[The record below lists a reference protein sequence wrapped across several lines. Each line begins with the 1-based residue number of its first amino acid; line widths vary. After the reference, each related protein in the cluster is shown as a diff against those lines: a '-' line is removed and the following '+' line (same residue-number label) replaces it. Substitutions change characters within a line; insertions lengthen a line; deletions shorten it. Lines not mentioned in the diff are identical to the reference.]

1 MRIITPLLFVAILVI
16 NGPVVYGA
24 STADLQAQITALLQQ
39 VQVLQAQLQ
48 GTRSQPPPVVL
59 TFNLRLGSTDA
70 ATNGEVSKLQQFLAK
85 DSAIYPEGLITG
97 YFGSLTKAAV
107 KRWQTKNGIQSVGAV
122 GPVTRGAIKQATVVI
137 APPVASSTVTYSQP
151 PSATSTTST
160 STASVSAS
168 TTATTTSSISST
180 STTST
185 STITNAASI
194 TLSPSS
200 SRVGDYVTITG
211 SNFTASG
218 NDIHFGIGGVKNV
231 KSGNNGTMITFQV
244 PSAVGPCDFVNSA
257 DYPACAAP
265 STIVNQGQYTVYV
278 TNTSGTS
285 ASTTFTIIA
294 ISYPAVVNI
303 APSTGRTGDLV
314 TLSGSGFT
322 QGNNEVHFGAG
333 GINNVST
340 LAKVKGTVLKFNVPA
355 SVNPC
360 DFTTGL
366 PPCSGQSYQ
375 VGPGDYAVYIVNPNG
390 KTNSV
395 LFTVY

>member
-1 MRIITPLLFVAILVI
+1 MRIIPPLLFVAILVI

-39 VQVLQAQLQ
+39 VQALQAQLQ
-48 GTRSQPPPVVL
+48 GTQSQPPPVVL
-59 TFNLRLGSTDA
+59 AFNLRLRSTDA

-85 DSAIYPEGLITG
+85 DSAIYPEGLVTG

-107 KRWQTKNGIQSVGAV
+107 KRWQTKNGISALGLV

-137 APPVASSTVTYSQP
+137 APPVASTTVTYSQS
-151 PSATSTTST
+151 PSTT

-168 TTATTTSSISST
+168 TTATTTSSTSST

-185 STITNAASI
+185 ATITNAASI

-200 SRVGDYVTITG
+200 GRAGDYATVTG

-218 NDIHFGIGGVKNV
+218 NDIHFDIGGVKNV
-231 KSGNNGTMITFQV
+231 KSSNNGTMITFQV
-244 PSAVGPCDFVNSA
+244 PSAVGPCDFVSSA
-257 DYPACAAP
+257 GYPACAAP
-265 STIVNQGQYTVYV
+265 STIVNQGQYIVYV
-278 TNTSGTS
+278 TNANGTS

-303 APSTGRTGDLV
+303 APSTGRIGDLV

-322 QGNNEVHFGAG
+322 QGNNEVHFGVG
-333 GINNVST
+333 GIRGVST
-340 LAKVKGTVLKFNVPA
+340 LAKVKGTVLNFNVPA
-355 SVNPC
+355 SINPC

-366 PPCSGQSYQ
+366 PPCTGQSYQ
-375 VGPGDYAVYIVNPNG
+375 VGSGDYAVYIVNPNG